1 MAIESDGKAVWQVR
15 VLTSSGEL
23 VEVLEDEEDPPITQE
38 SWFVGVVAGGS
49 AVILCLCCVLCCFW
63 CRTAPLEDKQVVPV
77 DNDEEAVR

>member
-15 VLTSSGEL
+15 VLTSSGVL